1 MDEDFLLVGRDR
13 VGRRQSATVWQAGG
27 MKRQLVMGDLH
38 GCYDALRTLC
48 DAVGLTPADTLITLG
63 DYVNKGPD
71 SRRVIDWLLELDS
84 WLTLVPLR
92 GNHDLLMHNA
102 RHDQAAYHRWQ
113 RAGGEAT
120 LRSYAGSTGRVGTL
134 ADVPAS
140 HWQFLDNRLLP
151 SFATDTHFFVH
162 AGVDPALPLEDQP
175 PAMLYECTF
184 SDPKPHCSG
193 KIMVCGHTAQKSG
206 VPLVTGHAICLDTW
220 CSGRGWLSC
229 LDLGSGLVHQANQGG
244 ATRVVR
250 LPAPG

>member
-1 MDEDFLLVGRDR
+1 
-13 VGRRQSATVWQAGG
+13 

-48 DAVGLTPADTLITLG
+48 DAVGLTPAETLITLG

-71 SRRVIDWLLELDS
+71 SRRVIDWLLELDG
-84 WLTLVPLR
+84 WLTLVPLW
-92 GNHDLLMHNA
+92 GNHDLLTQNA

-151 SFATDTHFFVH
+151 FFATDTHFFVH

-206 VPLVTGHAICLDTW
+206 VPLVTGHAICLETW

-229 LDLGSGLVHQANQGG
+229 LDLGSGLVHQANQGR

>member
-1 MDEDFLLVGRDR
+1 MR
-13 VGRRQSATVWQAGG
+13 
-27 MKRQLVMGDLH
+27 RQLVMGDLH
-38 GCYDALRTLC
+38 GCYDALRALC
-48 DAVGLTPADTLITLG
+48 DVIGFTPADTLVTLG

-71 SRRVIDWLLELDS
+71 TRRVIDWLLEMDS

-92 GNHDLLMHNA
+92 GNHDLLMHQA
-102 RHDQAAYHRWQ
+102 RSDQAAYRRWQ
-113 RAGGEAT
+113 RAGGVAT

-134 ADVPAS
+134 ADVPKA
-140 HWQFLDNRLLP
+140 HWQFLDNRLVA

-206 VPLVTGHAICLDTW
+206 VPLVTGHAICLETW

-229 LDLGSGLVHQANQGG
+229 LDLGSGLVHQANQGR

>member
-1 MDEDFLLVGRDR
+1 MNGTISAVMRAIIDR
-13 VGRRQSATVWQAGG
+13 VYPVGIIIDFAVEADPNNAVGCGTQWQRIADG
-27 MKRQLVMGDLH
+27 
-38 GCYDALRTLC
+38 RTLIAS
-48 DAVGLTPADTLITLG
+48 DGSHPVG
-63 DYVNKGPD
+63 
-71 SRRVIDWLLELDS
+71 W
-84 WLTLVPLR
+84 
-92 GNHDLLMHNA
+92 
-102 RHDQAAYHRWQ
+102 
-113 RAGGEAT
+113 AGGEAT

-151 SFATDTHFFVH
+151 FFATETHFFVH
-162 AGVDPALPLEDQP
+162 AGVDPALAMEDQP
-175 PAMLYECTF
+175 LAVLYECPF

-206 VPLVTGHAICLDTW
+206 VPLVTGHAICLETW

-229 LDLGSGLVHQANQGG
+229 LDLGSGLVHQANQGR

>member
-1 MDEDFLLVGRDR
+1 MDEDFLLVGRGR
-13 VGRRQSATVWQAGG
+13 VGRRHGATVWQAGG

-71 SRRVIDWLLELDS
+71 SRRVIDWLLELDG

-102 RHDQAAYHRWQ
+102 RFDRAAYHRWQ

-140 HWQFLDNRLLP
+140 HWQFLDKRLLP

-229 LDLGSGLVHQANQGG
+229 LNLGSALVHQANQGG

>member
-1 MDEDFLLVGRDR
+1 
-13 VGRRQSATVWQAGG
+13 

-71 SRRVIDWLLELDS
+71 SRRVIDWLLELDG

-92 GNHDLLMHNA
+92 GNHDLLMQNA

-151 SFATDTHFFVH
+151 FFATETHFFVH

-206 VPLVTGHAICLDTW
+206 VPLVTGHAICLETW

-229 LDLGSGLVHQANQGG
+229 LDLGSGLVHQANQGR

>member
-1 MDEDFLLVGRDR
+1 MDEDFPLVGRDR

-151 SFATDTHFFVH
+151 FFATETHFFVH

-206 VPLVTGHAICLDTW
+206 VPLVTGHAICLETW

-229 LDLGSGLVHQANQGG
+229 LDLGSGLVHQANQGR

>member
-206 VPLVTGHAICLDTW
+206 VPLVTGHAICLETW

-229 LDLGSGLVHQANQGG
+229 LDLGSGLVHQANQGR

>member
-151 SFATDTHFFVH
+151 FFATETHFFVH

-206 VPLVTGHAICLDTW
+206 VPLVTGHAICLETW

-229 LDLGSGLVHQANQGG
+229 LDLGSGLVHQANQGR

>member
-1 MDEDFLLVGRDR
+1 
-13 VGRRQSATVWQAGG
+13 
-27 MKRQLVMGDLH
+27 
-38 GCYDALRTLC
+38 
-48 DAVGLTPADTLITLG
+48 
-63 DYVNKGPD
+63 
-71 SRRVIDWLLELDS
+71 
-84 WLTLVPLR
+84 
-92 GNHDLLMHNA
+92 MHNA

-151 SFATDTHFFVH
+151 FFATETHFFVH

>member
-140 HWQFLDNRLLP
+140 HWQFLDTRLLP
-151 SFATDTHFFVH
+151 FFATETHFFVH

-206 VPLVTGHAICLDTW
+206 VPLVTGHAICLETW

-229 LDLGSGLVHQANQGG
+229 LDLGSGLVHQANQGR

>member
-1 MDEDFLLVGRDR
+1 
-13 VGRRQSATVWQAGG
+13 

-48 DAVGLTPADTLITLG
+48 DAVGLTPAETLITLG

-71 SRRVIDWLLELDS
+71 SRRVIDWLLELDG
-84 WLTLVPLR
+84 WLTLLPLR

-120 LRSYAGSTGRVGTL
+120 LRSYAGSSCRVGTL

-140 HWQFLDNRLLP
+140 HWQFLDNRLVA

-229 LDLGSGLVHQANQGG
+229 LDLGSGLVHQADQGG
-244 ATRVVR
+244 ATRVMR
-250 LPAPG
+250 LPAAG